1 MNLRMLLFLL
11 VFTVTFLD
19 VKAQDTIVFKSGEKT
34 LGIVK
39 EISDVEI
46 VYKDFNFP
54 DGPDYKVRK
63 SSLSRIMLKNGQVK
77 QFSKEKP
84 MVVYPSNIISYHIF
98 DMIYPEFTISYE
110 HILKNGKLGFK
121 IPVSLG
127 YNYTDGNSGPRDY
140 NNIWYTGLGLNVYL
154 MGQRMASYFI
164 GPELHFGEGVE
175 YYSYYD
181 EDYNGYGQSIRVDER
196 FYYTRFLIN
205 NGIAFCPIPEFR
217 LAAVLGLGFRYYNLN
232 SKYEY
237 SEDGMK
243 STAYFTF
250 SMGYRF

>member
-1 MNLRMLLFLL
+1 MNLRNILFLL
-11 VFTVTFLD
+11 AFTSLFFD
-19 VKAQDTIVFKSGEKT
+19 VQAQDTIVFKSGERT

-39 EISDVEI
+39 EISDLEI
-46 VYKDFNFP
+46 LYKDFNFP

-63 SSLSRIMLKNGQVK
+63 SSLSRVALKNGQVK

-84 MVVYPSNIISYHIF
+84 LTVYPRNIIAYHIF
-98 DMIYPEFTISYE
+98 DMVYPEFTISYE
-110 HILKNGKLGFK
+110 HILNSGKLGLKVPF
-121 IPVSLG
+121 SLG
-127 YNYTDGNSGPRDY
+127 YNYSDGNNGPRNY
-140 NNIWYTGLGLNVYL
+140 NSIWYTGVGLNVYL

-164 GPELHFGEGVE
+164 GPEIHVGEGVE
-175 YYSYYD
+175 YYGYYD
-181 EDYNGYGQSIRVDER
+181 EDYYGYGQHFNVQKR
-196 FYYTRFLIN
+196 FYYTRFIIN

-217 LAAVLGLGFRYYNLN
+217 LAAVLGLGFRYYNID
-232 SKYEY
+232 SEYDY